1 MKIYD
6 YEGKKNVCGTNIR
19 EARVIRRIS
28 QTELAARMQLEGILL
43 ERDSISRIENGVR
56 FVAVIRSHKHGLYFI
71 FAVLKQKAQGL
82 AGKTAVRAQL
92 FAQFYVGVYSRLLV
106 FESARKYEVGGKEI
120 VRRVVG
126 ALKLI

>member
-1 MKIYD
+1 MSLEPVYK
-6 YEGKKNVCGTNIR
+6 
-19 EARVIRRIS
+19 S
-28 QTELAARMQLEGILL
+28 FELGLKFGATHHFQN
-43 ERDSISRIENGVR
+43 SVR

-82 AGKTAVRAQL
+82 AGKTAVRAEL

-106 FESARKYEVGGKEI
+106 FEPARKYEVGGKEI

-126 ALKLI
+126 ALEFI

>member
-19 EARVIRRIS
+19 EARVNRRIS

-56 FVAVIRSHKHGLYFI
+56 FVADYELLA
-71 FAVLKQKAQGL
+71 FAKVLNVELEWLLEKG
-82 AGKTAVRAQL
+82 AVA
-92 FAQFYVGVYSRLLV
+92 
-106 FESARKYEVGGKEI
+106 K
-120 VRRVVG
+120 
-126 ALKLI
+126 